1 VRFCTVKQ
9 MMNQMGMLEALVLLI
24 VTTRK
29 IPRIVIG
36 YLQLAVLESKYTAF
50 YLSQVGRLVTNSEI
64 LRISKAFRS

>member
-1 VRFCTVKQ
+1 

-36 YLQLAVLESKYTAF
+36 YLQLAVLESQYTAF